1 MKFVFLRSA
10 RRLAGL
16 VTLTV
21 LCLAAAAPAASA
33 GERLPYGKGLLWKV
47 ERQGVAPSWVFGTM
61 HVSDERVT
69 NLPKPLE
76 EVLTKVDS
84 LSLELIFHDRMNDD
98 DDKSRTLGDGRRLKD
113 IIGLRLFSKIVRRLG
128 GGRHVAAEINKLK
141 PWAVALNLGPESRE
155 PWRRAQG
162 MVFLDHLLQYIA
174 AERGARVFA
183 LETFAEQM
191 QVFDGIPMR
200 QQVAMLRHA
209 LRESGTGKKASE
221 AMIKN
226 YLAQD
231 MQTIH
236 ETSIGRLRRQDPEF
250 ARIYTERL
258 LYLRNRLMVAR
269 MQPRLVEG
277 NALVAVGALHLPGRR
292 GILNLLAQE
301 GYHIARV
308 Y

>member
-1 MKFVFLRSA
+1 MNIMYFRKGGRLTGFVA
-10 RRLAGL
+10 LAI
-16 VTLTV
+16 
-21 LCLAAAAPAASA
+21 LCLAATASPGWA
-33 GERLPYGKGLLWKV
+33 GERLLNGKGLLWKIERDGV
-47 ERQGVAPSWVFGTM
+47 EPSWVFGTM

-69 NLPKPLE
+69 ALPKPLVD
-76 EVLTKVDS
+76 VLTKVDS
-84 LSLELIFHDRMNDD
+84 LSLELIFHDRMNDGGD
-98 DDKSRTLGDGRRLKD
+98 ESRMLGDGRRLKD
-113 IIGLRLFSKIVRRLG
+113 IIGPRLFSKIVRRLG

-141 PWAVALNLGPESRE
+141 PWAVALSLGPESRE
-155 PWRRAQG
+155 PRRRAQG

-269 MQPRLVEG
+269 MQTRLGEG

>member
-1 MKFVFLRSA
+1 MKFMYF
-10 RRLAGL
+10 RRTGRFAGFVALAL
-16 VTLTV
+16 
-21 LCLAAAAPAASA
+21 LCLAATASPAWAA
-33 GERLPYGKGLLWKV
+33 ERLLNGKGLLWKV
-47 ERQGVAPSWVFGTM
+47 ERDGVAPSWVFGTM

-69 NLPKPLE
+69 ALPKPLE

-84 LSLELIFHDRMNDD
+84 LSLELIFHDRMNDGD
-98 DDKSRTLGDGRRLKD
+98 DESRTLGDGRRLKD
-113 IIGLRLFSKIVRRLG
+113 IIGPRMFSKIVARLG
-128 GGRHVAAEINKLK
+128 GGRHVAAEVNKLK
-141 PWAVALNLGPESRE
+141 PWAVALNLGPQSSE
-155 PWRRAQG
+155 PRRRAQG

-191 QVFDGIPMR
+191 QIFDGIPMR

-209 LRESGTGKKASE
+209 LRESGTGKQASE

-231 MQTIH
+231 MQAIH

-269 MQPRLVEG
+269 MQPRLGEG

>member
-1 MKFVFLRSA
+1 MNIMYFRRTGRLTGFVAFAL
-10 RRLAGL
+10 
-16 VTLTV
+16 
-21 LCLAAAAPAASA
+21 LCLAVTASPTWA
-33 GERLPYGKGLLWKV
+33 GERLLNGKGVLWKV
-47 ERQGVAPSWVFGTM
+47 ERDGVEPSWVFGTM

-69 NLPKPLE
+69 ALPKPLV

-84 LSLELIFHDRMNDD
+84 LSLELIFHDRMNDGD
-98 DDKSRTLGDGRRLKD
+98 DDGRTLGDGRRLKD
-113 IIGLRLFSKIVRRLG
+113 IIGPRMFAKIVARLG
-128 GGRHVAAEINKLK
+128 GGRHVAAEINRLK
-141 PWAVALNLGPESRE
+141 PWAVALNLGPASRE
-155 PWRRAQG
+155 PMRRAQG

-209 LRESGTGKKASE
+209 LRESGGGKKATE
-221 AMIKN
+221 TMIKN
-226 YLAQD
+226 YLARD
-231 MQTIH
+231 VQTIH
-236 ETSIGRLRRQDPEF
+236 ETSIGRLRRRDPEF
-250 ARIYTERL
+250 ARVYTERL
-258 LYLRNRLMVAR
+258 LDVRNRLMVAR
-269 MQPRLVEG
+269 MMPRLGEG
-277 NALVAVGALHLPGRR
+277 NALVAVGALHLPGRH

>member
-1 MKFVFLRSA
+1 MNFVYFRGIGRLTGFVAFAILCFAVSA
-10 RRLAGL
+10 S
-16 VTLTV
+16 
-21 LCLAAAAPAASA
+21 PIWA
-33 GERLPYGKGLLWKV
+33 GERLLNGQGLLWKIERDGV
-47 ERQGVAPSWVFGTM
+47 EPSWVFGTM

-69 NLPKPLE
+69 ALPKPLV

-98 DDKSRTLGDGRRLKD
+98 DDGRTLGDGRRLKD
-113 IIGLRLFSKIVRRLG
+113 IIGPRLFSKIVARLG
-128 GGRHVAAEINKLK
+128 GGRHVAAEINRLK
-141 PWAVALNLGPESRE
+141 PWAVALSIGPASRE
-155 PWRRAQG
+155 PVRRAQG

-174 AERGARVFA
+174 AERGARVFS
-183 LETFAEQM
+183 LETITEQV
-191 QVFDGIPMR
+191 QVFDGMPMR

-209 LRESGTGKKASE
+209 LRESGSGKQATE
-221 AMIKN
+221 TMIKS

-258 LYLRNRLMVAR
+258 LDIRNRLMVAR
-269 MQPRLVEG
+269 MMPRLGEG
-277 NALVAVGALHLPGRR
+277 NALVAVGALHLPGRQ

>member
-1 MKFVFLRSA
+1 MNFMYFRVIGRLTGFVA
-10 RRLAGL
+10 LAL
-16 VTLTV
+16 
-21 LCLAAAAPAASA
+21 LCLAVTASPTWA
-33 GERLPYGKGLLWKV
+33 GERLLNGKGLLWKIERDGV
-47 ERQGVAPSWVFGTM
+47 EPSWVFGTM

-69 NLPKPLE
+69 ALPKPLV
-76 EVLTKVDS
+76 EVLTKIDS
-84 LSLELIFHDRMNDD
+84 LSLELIFHDRMNDGD
-98 DDKSRTLGDGRRLKD
+98 DDGRTLGDGRRLKD
-113 IIGLRLFSKIVRRLG
+113 IIGPRMFAKIVARLG
-128 GGRHVAAEINKLK
+128 GGRHVAAEINRLK
-141 PWAVALNLGPESRE
+141 PWAVALNLGPASRE
-155 PWRRAQG
+155 PVRRAQG

-209 LRESGTGKKASE
+209 LRESGGGKQATE
-221 AMIKN
+221 TMIKN
-226 YLAQD
+226 YLARD

-258 LYLRNRLMVAR
+258 LDVRNRLMVAR
-269 MQPRLVEG
+269 MMPRLGEG
-277 NALVAVGALHLPGRR
+277 NALVAVGALHLPGRQ
-292 GILNLLAQE
+292 GILNLLAEE